1 MAVNELVQKV
11 KERTG
16 QKKTKMV
23 PDTQVKIEK
32 LGGVN
37 LQGKILLTLVRFEP
51 RASQIIYEVLVHYLV
66 FS

>member
-16 QKKTKMV
+16 QKKTKTV

-51 RASQIIYEVLVHYLV
+51 RAS
-66 FS
+66 